1 MPGSTGSTSQ
11 HHLQFLPPH
20 CPVSLSSPTPSF
32 PSRWL
37 HLCYTSP
44 ISAVPFVLL
53 HESHCHQGNFFP
65 SKPLTSSLSYLL
77 RTGELLKASFR
88 PLYLLSQAG
97 KQDSFLNVGV
107 MFKHLTGQVSLGSI
121 QTFRFVIPLFLAQM
135 YRWLW
140 HVWSTYNLLQR
151 SPRWSGL
158 LKMANTGEG
167 SFGTW
172 QRGDQTKQRQ

>member
-1 MPGSTGSTSQ
+1 MKQPHNISTCTTTQMSPQFHKECSKGTHNCSTKLLTSDGSFPHLYYHMPESTGSTSQ

-37 HLCYTSP
+37 HLCYTCP

-77 RTGELLKASFR
+77 RTAELLKASFR
-88 PLYLLSQAG
+88 PLHLLLQAG
-97 KQDSFLNVGV
+97 KQDSFWNVGV
-107 MFKHLTGQVSLGSI
+107 MFNT
-121 QTFRFVIPLFLAQM
+121 
-135 YRWLW
+135 
-140 HVWSTYNLLQR
+140 LQD
-151 SPRWSGL
+151 
-158 LKMANTGEG
+158 K
-167 SFGTW
+167 
-172 QRGDQTKQRQ
+172 